1 MCYILRVFILL
12 SAHPADVLAVPGPA
26 PALAAGVAVLA
37 AKARQAPAAVD
48 IRWRLLVNMVNM
60 VNMAQQLVNTAQHAV
75 NIQTAGG

>member
-1 MCYILRVFILL
+1 MCYILSVFILL

-37 AKARQAPAAVD
+37 AQARQAPAAVD
-48 IRWRLLVNMVNM
+48 IRWRLL

>member
-1 MCYILRVFILL
+1 M
-12 SAHPADVLAVPGPA
+12 LAVPGPA

-37 AKARQAPAAVD
+37 AQARQAPAAVD